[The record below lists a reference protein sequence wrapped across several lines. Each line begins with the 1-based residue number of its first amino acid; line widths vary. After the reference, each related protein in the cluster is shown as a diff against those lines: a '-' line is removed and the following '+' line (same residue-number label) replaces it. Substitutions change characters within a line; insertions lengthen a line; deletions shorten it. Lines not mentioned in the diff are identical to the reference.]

1 MTMSDTNTEDRYA
14 GFLQPDAMLPT
25 QFFQSLRSKGRFD
38 GERRLMIAVLE
49 DAVNC
54 FIKQI
59 HATDPKARQL
69 FLDAEQ
75 WISADDRTW
84 FFAFENVC
92 DTLDLDPDYLRGGL
106 FKWRAAERR
115 RVGDAAAAQAIAGIQ
130 REPEVDV
137 VDDEDTES
145 GRKRLRLVHRG

>member
-1 MTMSDTNTEDRYA
+1 MNDTNTEDRYA

-54 FIKQI
+54 FMKQL

-69 FLDAEQ
+69 FLDAEE
-75 WISADDRTW
+75 WITAEDPTW
-84 FFAFENVC
+84 FFSFDNVC
-92 DTLDLDPDYLRGGL
+92 HTLDLNPEYLRGGL

-115 RVGDAAAAQAIAGIQ
+115 RVGDAAVTTVKAKFE
-130 REPEVDV
+130 REEA
-137 VDDEDTES
+137 DTADH
-145 GRKRLRLVHRG
+145 GGLRLVNRG

>member
-1 MTMSDTNTEDRYA
+1 MTDTNTEDRYA
-14 GFLQPDAMLPT
+14 GFLAPDAVLPT

-54 FIKQI
+54 FMKQL

-69 FLDAEQ
+69 FLDAEE
-75 WISADDRTW
+75 WITAEDPAW
-84 FFAFENVC
+84 FFSFDNVC
-92 DTLDLDPDYLRGGL
+92 HALDLDPEYLREGL

-115 RVGDAAAAQAIAGIQ
+115 RAGDAAVAAAVAK
-130 REPEVDV
+130 VAH
-137 VDDEDTES
+137 DETHEGEES
-145 GRKRLRLVHRG
+145 ERRGLRLVNRR

>member
-1 MTMSDTNTEDRYA
+1 MTDTNTEDRYA

-54 FIKQI
+54 FMKQL

-69 FLDAEQ
+69 FLDAEE
-75 WISADDRTW
+75 WITAEDPTW
-84 FFAFENVC
+84 FFSFDNVC
-92 DTLDLDPDYLRGGL
+92 ETLDLNPEYLREGL

-115 RVGDAAAAQAIAGIQ
+115 RVGDAQVAKATASFE
-130 REPEVDV
+130 REEAETADH
-137 VDDEDTES
+137 
-145 GRKRLRLVHRG
+145 GGLRLVNRG

>member
-1 MTMSDTNTEDRYA
+1 MSDTDTEDRLT
-14 GFLQPDAMLPT
+14 GFLQPDVILPT
-25 QFFQSLRSKGRFD
+25 QFFQSLRTKSQFN

-54 FIKQI
+54 FMKQL

-69 FLDAEQ
+69 FLEAQE
-75 WISADDRTW
+75 WITADDRTW

-92 DTLDLDPDYLRGGL
+92 DTLDLNPDYVREGL

-115 RVGDAAAAQAIAGIQ
+115 RVGDAVVAATVASVQSDDDL
-130 REPEVDV
+130 EPEH
-137 VDDEDTES
+137 
-145 GRKRLRLVHRG
+145 GGLRLVNRSWPA

>member
-1 MTMSDTNTEDRYA
+1 MNDTNTEDRYA

-54 FIKQI
+54 FMKQL

-69 FLDAEQ
+69 FVDAEE
-75 WISADDRTW
+75 WITAEDPAW
-84 FFAFENVC
+84 FFSFDNVC
-92 DTLDLDPDYLRGGL
+92 QTLDLNPEYVREGL

-115 RVGDAAAAQAIAGIQ
+115 PGFQ
-130 REPEVDV
+130 
-137 VDDEDTES
+137 ES
-145 GRKRLRLVHRG
+145 SARPIRPHLLRP

>member
-1 MTMSDTNTEDRYA
+1 MSDTNTEDRLT
-14 GFLQPDAMLPT
+14 GFLQPDVMLPA
-25 QFFQSLRSKGRFD
+25 QFFQSLRTKGRFD

-54 FIKQI
+54 FMKQL

-69 FLDAEQ
+69 FLDADA
-75 WISADDRTW
+75 WITADDRTW

-92 DTLDLDPDYLRGGL
+92 DALDLNPDYVREGL

-115 RVGDAAAAQAIAGIQ
+115 RVGDAAVAAAVAAVQTDDADDAI
-130 REPEVDV
+130 EPEPDH
-137 VDDEDTES
+137 
-145 GRKRLRLVHRG
+145 GRLRLVNRR

>member
-1 MTMSDTNTEDRYA
+1 MTMSETNTEDRYA
-14 GFLQPDAMLPT
+14 GFLQPDAIMPA
-25 QFFQSLRSKGRFD
+25 QFFQSLRTKGRFD

-54 FIKQI
+54 FMKQL

-69 FLDAEQ
+69 FLDAEE
-75 WISADDRTW
+75 WITAEDRTW

-92 DTLDLDPDYLRGGL
+92 DTLDLNPDYIREGL

-115 RVGDAAAAQAIAGIQ
+115 RVGDVAVAAAIARVEADTVAEARG
-130 REPEVDV
+130 
-137 VDDEDTES
+137 EDH
-145 GRKRLRLVHRG
+145 GGLRLVNRG

>member
-1 MTMSDTNTEDRYA
+1 MTDTNTEDRYA
-14 GFLQPDAMLPT
+14 GFLQPDAILPA

-54 FIKQI
+54 FMKQL

-69 FLDAEQ
+69 FLDAEE
-75 WISADDRTW
+75 WITAEDRTW

-92 DTLDLDPDYLRGGL
+92 ETLDLNPDYVRAGL

-115 RVGDAAAAQAIAGIQ
+115 RVGDVAVAAAIAAV
-130 REPEVDV
+130 EPEDDV
-137 VDDEDTES
+137 IEASDDHGT
-145 GRKRLRLVHRG
+145 LRLVNRR